1 MSNDDLLWLAG
12 GILLLG
18 AAGLA
23 TGVIAMPGSQPWADL
38 PAWSTWAGTLE
49 SAEGQYGLPA
59 GLLSAVAYQESGF
72 NPSVIDGTQASSAG
86 ALGIM
91 QLEPAYFTS
100 VQVPVPFSAA
110 DTAAQIDQ
118 AAGYLAQLYQQFGD
132 WPDALAAYNA
142 GPGTVQNVQTGAAS
156 ALPAETQAYV
166 AAITANVPAAA

>member
-1 MSNDDLLWLAG
+1 MDNDDLLLLAG

-18 AAGLA
+18 AVGLA
-23 TGVIAMPGSQPWADL
+23 TGVLSMPGSQPWESL
-38 PAWSTWAGTLE
+38 PNWSTWSGTLE
-49 SAEGQYGLPA
+49 AAESQYGLPS

-72 NPSVIDGTQASSAG
+72 QSAVIDGTQASSAG
-86 ALGIM
+86 ALGMM

-100 VQVPVPFSAA
+100 VAVPVPFSSS
-110 DTAAQIDQ
+110 DVAAQIDQ
-118 AAGYLAQLYQQFGD
+118 AGQYLAQLYAQFGD